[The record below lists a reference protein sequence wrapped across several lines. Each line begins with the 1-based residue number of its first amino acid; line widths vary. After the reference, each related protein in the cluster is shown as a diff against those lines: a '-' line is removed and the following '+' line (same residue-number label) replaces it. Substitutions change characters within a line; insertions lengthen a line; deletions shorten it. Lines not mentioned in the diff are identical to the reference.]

1 MIYLKRNNDVVEK
14 YKVAFDK
21 EQIEKLKNEIVNN
34 WSFIEHKEYES
45 DSSSISIDVNTVKN
59 FTYNLIGKKEYFEEV
74 KDVYFYQYD
83 EYNPPYLV
91 ELINRLLKD
100 DASAIEEI
108 LDYDIS
114 HELSIDDKIALVNK
128 EFIEIDPKDIT
139 KRKEKL
145 KEIERLLKEQ
155 ELNKDQQSVS
165 LYYDKLIGLINF
177 DLIDSISIS
186 KLSRVE
192 SFLEIKLNDK
202 LIASDSL
209 DKVYVKSLKKV
220 D

>member
-34 WSFIEHKEYES
+34 CSFIEHKEYES

>member
-1 MIYLKRNNDVVEK
+1 MVYLKRNNDVVEK
-14 YKVAFDK
+14 YKVDFDK
-21 EQIEKLKNEIVNN
+21 ERIEKLKNEIVNKC
-34 WSFIEHKEYES
+34 SFIEHKEYES
-45 DSSSISIDVNTVKN
+45 DSYISIDVNTVKN
-59 FTYNLIGKKEYFEEV
+59 FMCNLIGKKEYFEEV
-74 KDVYFYQYD
+74 RDVYFYQYD

-100 DASAIEEI
+100 DSSAIEEI
-108 LDYDIS
+108 LNYDIS

-128 EFIEIDPKDIT
+128 EFIKIDSKDIT

-145 KEIERLLKEQ
+145 KEIERLLKVQ
-155 ELNKDQQSVS
+155 ELNKDQQSIEF
-165 LYYDKLIGLINF
+165 YYDQLIGLINF

-186 KLSRVE
+186 KISRVE

>member
-1 MIYLKRNNDVVEK
+1 MVYLKRNNDVAEK
-14 YKVAFDK
+14 YKVDFDK
-21 EQIEKLKNEIVNN
+21 ERIEKLKNEIVNKC
-34 WSFIEHKEYES
+34 SFIEHKEYES
-45 DSSSISIDVNTVKN
+45 DSYISIDVNTVKN
-59 FTYNLIGKKEYFEEV
+59 FMCNLIGKKEYFEEV
-74 KDVYFYQYD
+74 RDVYFYQYD

-100 DASAIEEI
+100 DSSAIEEI
-108 LDYDIS
+108 LNYDIS

-128 EFIEIDPKDIT
+128 EFIKIDSKDIT

-145 KEIERLLKEQ
+145 KEIERLLKVQ
-155 ELNKDQQSVS
+155 ELNKDQQSIEF
-165 LYYDKLIGLINF
+165 YYDQLIGLINF

-186 KLSRVE
+186 KISRVE

-209 DKVYVKSLKKV
+209 DKVYVKSLKKI

>member
-1 MIYLKRNNDVVEK
+1 MVYLKRNNDVVEK
-14 YKVAFDK
+14 YKVDFDK
-21 EQIEKLKNEIVNN
+21 ERIEKLKNEIVNKC
-34 WSFIEHKEYES
+34 SFIEHKEYES
-45 DSSSISIDVNTVKN
+45 DSYISIDVNTVKN
-59 FTYNLIGKKEYFEEV
+59 FMCNLIGKKEYFEEV
-74 KDVYFYQYD
+74 RDVYFYQYD

-100 DASAIEEI
+100 DSSAIEEI
-108 LDYDIS
+108 LNYDIS

-128 EFIEIDPKDIT
+128 EFIKIDSKDIT

-145 KEIERLLKEQ
+145 KEIERLLKVQ
-155 ELNKDQQSVS
+155 ELNKDQQNIEF
-165 LYYDKLIGLINF
+165 YYDQLIGLINF

-186 KLSRVE
+186 KISRVE

>member
-1 MIYLKRNNDVVEK
+1 MVYLKRNNDVVEK
-14 YKVAFDK
+14 YKVDFDK
-21 EQIEKLKNEIVNN
+21 ERIEKLKNEIVNKC
-34 WSFIEHKEYES
+34 SFTEHKEYES
-45 DSSSISIDVNTVKN
+45 DSYISIDVNTVKN
-59 FTYNLIGKKEYFEEV
+59 FMCNLIGKKEYFEEV
-74 KDVYFYQYD
+74 RDVYFYQYD

-100 DASAIEEI
+100 DSSAIEEI
-108 LDYDIS
+108 LNYDIS

-128 EFIEIDPKDIT
+128 EFIKIDSKDIT

-145 KEIERLLKEQ
+145 KEIERLLKVQ
-155 ELNKDQQSVS
+155 ELNKDQQNIEF
-165 LYYDKLIGLINF
+165 YYDQLIGLINF

-186 KLSRVE
+186 KISRVE

>member
-1 MIYLKRNNDVVEK
+1 MVYLKRNNDVAEK
-14 YKVAFDK
+14 YKVDFDK
-21 EQIEKLKNEIVNN
+21 ERIEKLKNEIVNKC
-34 WSFIEHKEYES
+34 SFIEHKEYES
-45 DSSSISIDVNTVKN
+45 DSYISIDVNTVKN
-59 FTYNLIGKKEYFEEV
+59 FMCNLIGKKEYFEEV
-74 KDVYFYQYD
+74 RDVYFYQYD

-100 DASAIEEI
+100 DSSAIEEI
-108 LDYDIS
+108 LNYDIS

-128 EFIEIDPKDIT
+128 EFIKIDSKDIT

-145 KEIERLLKEQ
+145 KEIERLLKVQ
-155 ELNKDQQSVS
+155 ELNKDQQSIEF
-165 LYYDKLIGLINF
+165 YYNQLIGLINF

-186 KLSRVE
+186 KISRVE
-192 SFLEIKLNDK
+192 SFLEIKLNDQ

-209 DKVYVKSLKKV
+209 DKVYVKSLKKI

>member
-1 MIYLKRNNDVVEK
+1 MVYLKRNNDVVEK
-14 YKVAFDK
+14 YKVDFDK
-21 EQIEKLKNEIVNN
+21 ERIEKLKNEIVNKC
-34 WSFIEHKEYES
+34 SFIEHKEYES
-45 DSSSISIDVNTVKN
+45 DSYISIDVNTVKN
-59 FTYNLIGKKEYFEEV
+59 FMCNLIGKKEYFEEV
-74 KDVYFYQYD
+74 RDVYFYQYD

-100 DASAIEEI
+100 DSSAIEEI
-108 LDYDIS
+108 LNYDIS

-128 EFIEIDPKDIT
+128 EFIKIDSKDIT

-145 KEIERLLKEQ
+145 KEIERLLKVQ
-155 ELNKDQQSVS
+155 ELNKDQQSIEF
-165 LYYDKLIGLINF
+165 YYNQLIGLINF

-186 KLSRVE
+186 KISRVE
-192 SFLEIKLNDK
+192 SFLEIKLNDQ

-209 DKVYVKSLKKV
+209 DKVYVKSLKKI

>member
-1 MIYLKRNNDVVEK
+1 MVYLKRNNDMVEK
-14 YKVAFDK
+14 YKVDFDK
-21 EQIEKLKNEIVNN
+21 ERIEKLKNEIVNKC
-34 WSFIEHKEYES
+34 SFIEHKEYES
-45 DSSSISIDVNTVKN
+45 DSYISIDVNTVKN
-59 FTYNLIGKKEYFEEV
+59 FMCNLIGKKEYFEEV
-74 KDVYFYQYD
+74 RDVYFYQYD

-100 DASAIEEI
+100 DSSAIEEI
-108 LDYDIS
+108 LNYDIS

-128 EFIEIDPKDIT
+128 EFIKIDSKDIT

-145 KEIERLLKEQ
+145 KEIERLLKVQ
-155 ELNKDQQSVS
+155 ELNKDQQNIEF
-165 LYYDKLIGLINF
+165 YYDQLIGLINF

-186 KLSRVE
+186 KISRVE

>member
-34 WSFIEHKEYES
+34 CSFIEHKEYES

-177 DLIDSISIS
+177 DLMDSISIS

>member
-1 MIYLKRNNDVVEK
+1 MVYLKRNNDVAEK
-14 YKVAFDK
+14 YKVDFDK
-21 EQIEKLKNEIVNN
+21 ERIEKLKNEIVNKC
-34 WSFIEHKEYES
+34 SFIEHKEYES
-45 DSSSISIDVNTVKN
+45 DSYISIDVNTVKN
-59 FTYNLIGKKEYFEEV
+59 FMCNLIGKKEYFEEV
-74 KDVYFYQYD
+74 RDVYFYQYD

-100 DASAIEEI
+100 DSSAIEEI
-108 LDYDIS
+108 LNYDIS

-128 EFIEIDPKDIT
+128 EFIKIDSKDIT

-145 KEIERLLKEQ
+145 KEIERLLKVQ
-155 ELNKDQQSVS
+155 ELNKDQQNIEF
-165 LYYDKLIGLINF
+165 YYDQLIGLINF

-186 KLSRVE
+186 KISRVE

>member
-1 MIYLKRNNDVVEK
+1 MVEK

-34 WSFIEHKEYES
+34 CSFIEHKEYES

>member
-1 MIYLKRNNDVVEK
+1 MVYLKRNNDVAEK
-14 YKVAFDK
+14 YKVDFDK
-21 EQIEKLKNEIVNN
+21 ERIEKLKNEIVNKC
-34 WSFIEHKEYES
+34 SFIEHKEYES
-45 DSSSISIDVNTVKN
+45 DSYISIDVNTVKN
-59 FTYNLIGKKEYFEEV
+59 FMCNLIGKKEYFEEV
-74 KDVYFYQYD
+74 RDVYFYQYD

-100 DASAIEEI
+100 DSSAIEEI
-108 LDYDIS
+108 LNYDIS

-128 EFIEIDPKDIT
+128 EFIKIDSKDIT

-145 KEIERLLKEQ
+145 KEIERLLKVQ
-155 ELNKDQQSVS
+155 ELNKDQQNIEF
-165 LYYDKLIGLINF
+165 YYDQLIGLINF
-177 DLIDSISIS
+177 DLLDSISIS
-186 KLSRVE
+186 KISRVE

>member
-1 MIYLKRNNDVVEK
+1 MVYLKRNNDVAEK
-14 YKVAFDK
+14 YKVDFDK
-21 EQIEKLKNEIVNN
+21 ERIEKLKNEIVNKC
-34 WSFIEHKEYES
+34 SFIEHKEYES
-45 DSSSISIDVNTVKN
+45 DSYISIDVNTVKN
-59 FTYNLIGKKEYFEEV
+59 FMCNLIGKKEYFEEV
-74 KDVYFYQYD
+74 RDVYFYQYD

-100 DASAIEEI
+100 DSSAIEEI
-108 LDYDIS
+108 LNYDIS

-128 EFIEIDPKDIT
+128 EFIKIDSKDIT

-145 KEIERLLKEQ
+145 KEIERLLKVQ
-155 ELNKDQQSVS
+155 ELNKDQQSIEF
-165 LYYDKLIGLINF
+165 YYDQLIGLINF

-186 KLSRVE
+186 KISRVE

>member
-1 MIYLKRNNDVVEK
+1 MVYLKRNNDVAEK
-14 YKVAFDK
+14 YKVDFDK
-21 EQIEKLKNEIVNN
+21 ERIEKLKNEIVNKC
-34 WSFIEHKEYES
+34 SFIEHKEYES
-45 DSSSISIDVNTVKN
+45 DSYISIDVNTVKN
-59 FTYNLIGKKEYFEEV
+59 FMCNLIGKKEYFEEV
-74 KDVYFYQYD
+74 RDVYFYQYD

-100 DASAIEEI
+100 DSSAIEEI
-108 LDYDIS
+108 LNYDIS

-128 EFIEIDPKDIT
+128 EFIKIDSKDIT

-145 KEIERLLKEQ
+145 KEIERLLKVQ
-155 ELNKDQQSVS
+155 ELNKDQQNIEF
-165 LYYDKLIGLINF
+165 YYDQLIGLINF

-186 KLSRVE
+186 KISRVE

-209 DKVYVKSLKKV
+209 DKVYVKSLKKI

>member
-1 MIYLKRNNDVVEK
+1 MVYLKRNNDVAEK
-14 YKVAFDK
+14 YKVDFDK
-21 EQIEKLKNEIVNN
+21 ERIEKLKNEIVNKC
-34 WSFIEHKEYES
+34 SFIEHKEYES
-45 DSSSISIDVNTVKN
+45 DSYISIDVNTVKN
-59 FTYNLIGKKEYFEEV
+59 FMCNLIGKKEYFEEV
-74 KDVYFYQYD
+74 RDVYFYQYD

-100 DASAIEEI
+100 DSSAIEKI
-108 LDYDIS
+108 LNYDIS

-128 EFIEIDPKDIT
+128 EFIKIDSKDIT

-145 KEIERLLKEQ
+145 KEIERLLKVQ
-155 ELNKDQQSVS
+155 ELNKDQQSIEF
-165 LYYDKLIGLINF
+165 YYDQLIGLINF

-186 KLSRVE
+186 KISRVE

>member
-1 MIYLKRNNDVVEK
+1 MAEK
-14 YKVAFDK
+14 YKVDFDK

-34 WSFIEHKEYES
+34 CSFIEHKEYES
-45 DSSSISIDVNTVKN
+45 DSSISIDVNTVKN
-59 FTYNLIGKKEYFEEV
+59 FMCNLIGKKEYFEEV
-74 KDVYFYQYD
+74 RDVYFYQYD

-91 ELINRLLKD
+91 ELINRRLKD
-100 DASAIEEI
+100 DSSAIEEI
-108 LDYDIS
+108 LNYDIS

-145 KEIERLLKEQ
+145 KEIERLLKIQ
-155 ELNKDQQSVS
+155 ELNKNQQSIEF
-165 LYYDKLIGLINF
+165 YYDQLIGLINF

-186 KLSRVE
+186 KISRVE
-192 SFLEIKLNDK
+192 SFLEIKLNEK

>member
-34 WSFIEHKEYES
+34 CSFIEHKEYES

-108 LDYDIS
+108 LNYDIS

-128 EFIEIDPKDIT
+128 EFIKIDSKDIT

-145 KEIERLLKEQ
+145 KEIERLLKVQ
-155 ELNKDQQSVS
+155 ELNKDQQSIEF
-165 LYYDKLIGLINF
+165 YYNQLIGLINF

-186 KLSRVE
+186 KISRVE
-192 SFLEIKLNDK
+192 SFLEIKLNDQ

-209 DKVYVKSLKKV
+209 DKVYVKSLKKI

>member
-1 MIYLKRNNDVVEK
+1 MVYLKRNNDVVEK
-14 YKVAFDK
+14 YKVDFDK
-21 EQIEKLKNEIVNN
+21 ERIEKLKNEIVNKC
-34 WSFIEHKEYES
+34 SFIEHKEYES
-45 DSSSISIDVNTVKN
+45 DSYISIDVNTVKN
-59 FTYNLIGKKEYFEEV
+59 FMCNLIGKKEYFEEV
-74 KDVYFYQYD
+74 RDVYFYQYD

-100 DASAIEEI
+100 DSSAIEKI
-108 LDYDIS
+108 LNYDIS

-128 EFIEIDPKDIT
+128 EFIKIDSKDIT

-145 KEIERLLKEQ
+145 KEIERLLKVQ
-155 ELNKDQQSVS
+155 ELNKDQQSIEF
-165 LYYDKLIGLINF
+165 YYDQLIGLINF

-186 KLSRVE
+186 KISRVE

>member
-1 MIYLKRNNDVVEK
+1 MVYLKRNNDVAEK
-14 YKVAFDK
+14 YKVDFDK
-21 EQIEKLKNEIVNN
+21 ERIEKLKNEIVNKC
-34 WSFIEHKEYES
+34 SFIEHKEYES
-45 DSSSISIDVNTVKN
+45 DSYISIDVNTVKN
-59 FTYNLIGKKEYFEEV
+59 FMCNLIGKKEYFEEV
-74 KDVYFYQYD
+74 RDVYFYQYD

-100 DASAIEEI
+100 DSSAIVEI
-108 LDYDIS
+108 LNYDIS

-128 EFIEIDPKDIT
+128 EFIKIDSKDIT

-145 KEIERLLKEQ
+145 KEIERLLKVQ
-155 ELNKDQQSVS
+155 ELNKDQQSIEF
-165 LYYDKLIGLINF
+165 YYDQLIGLINF

-186 KLSRVE
+186 KISRVE

>member
-1 MIYLKRNNDVVEK
+1 MVYLKRNNDVAEK
-14 YKVAFDK
+14 YKVDFDK

-34 WSFIEHKEYES
+34 CSFIEHKEYES

-100 DASAIEEI
+100 DSSAIEEI

>member
-1 MIYLKRNNDVVEK
+1 MVYLKRNNDVVEK
-14 YKVAFDK
+14 YKFDFDK
-21 EQIEKLKNEIVNN
+21 ERIEKLKNEIVNKC
-34 WSFIEHKEYES
+34 SFIEHKEYES
-45 DSSSISIDVNTVKN
+45 DSYISIDVNTVKN
-59 FTYNLIGKKEYFEEV
+59 FMCNLIGKKEYFEEV
-74 KDVYFYQYD
+74 RDVYFYQYD

-100 DASAIEEI
+100 DSSAIEEI
-108 LDYDIS
+108 LNYDIS

-128 EFIEIDPKDIT
+128 EFIKIDSKDIT

-145 KEIERLLKEQ
+145 KEIERLLKVQ
-155 ELNKDQQSVS
+155 ELNKDQQNIEF
-165 LYYDKLIGLINF
+165 YYDQLIGLINF

-186 KLSRVE
+186 KISRVE